1 MNNDRRY
8 DMMEHIIIA
17 CCYDSRA
24 IDTRFFKKEG
34 ESKAV
39 MKEYSAFRD
48 RQGQEEKKGIKYEKE
63 K

>member
-1 MNNDRRY
+1 
-8 DMMEHIIIA
+8 MMEHIIIA